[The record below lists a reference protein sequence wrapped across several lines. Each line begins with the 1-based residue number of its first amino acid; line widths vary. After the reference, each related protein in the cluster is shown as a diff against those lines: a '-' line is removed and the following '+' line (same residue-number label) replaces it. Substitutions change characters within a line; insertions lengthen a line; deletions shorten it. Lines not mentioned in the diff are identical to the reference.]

1 MNIQESLA
9 TAVLKNNKLVHVP
22 SMAAFLVEG
31 TKGDKYVVTL
41 FPKPKCSC
49 PATSNCFHILACQR
63 SVGIEIKKDKPK
75 IRNLQRLRKNSR
87 KRSDKKS
94 GRKKPCIN
102 DYKIIPALDS
112 FITTSIPCNEPPTS
126 SPAKI
131 SVKSI
136 IRRAE
141 KPKSSSKKD

>member
-9 TAVLKNNKLVHVP
+9 TPVLKNNKLVHVP

-31 TKGDKYVVTL
+31 TKGDKYVITL

-49 PATSNCFHILACQR
+49 PATSNCFHILACQM

-75 IRNLQRLRKNSR
+75 ILNLQRLRKNSR

-94 GRKKPCIN
+94 GRKN
-102 DYKIIPALDS
+102 LLS
-112 FITTSIPCNEPPTS
+112 TTMKLFLRLILS
-126 SPAKI
+126 SPHLLHIMNPHHLHQRKF
-131 SVKSI
+131 
-136 IRRAE
+136 R
-141 KPKSSSKKD
+141 